1 VINPWALLAVVLAWL
16 GSVGYAFNF
25 GRDHEI
31 GAQARE
37 VQARAETFE
46 LAQKGAAE
54 AISNIKVQHVE
65 ITQPIVREVR
75 TNTVYADCR
84 HTPDG
89 LRAINA
95 AITGR
100 PQPVGGGQL
109 PAASAPGR

>member
-1 VINPWALLAVVLAWL
+1 MLNPLFLLAVTAAWL
-16 GSVGYAFNF
+16 GSLFGAFNF

-54 AISNIKVQHVE
+54 AISQLKVEHVQ
-65 ITQPIVREVR
+65 ITQPIVREIR

-89 LRAINA
+89 LRAVNA

-100 PQPVGGGQL
+100 PQPAGGGQL